1 MTENKKTENNPAAG
15 GPPETSFQERLAD
28 FSCKSSFSP
37 GAVFIPVI
45 SLLVLI
51 VLIFI
56 LSDTPA
62 RTLYFFFVGPFRNV
76 FSFGNMINSS
86 LPLILGALGV
96 TVAMKGGHLNLGGE
110 GQVYLG
116 AFATTAAALAFSGS
130 GIARFGVIG
139 IILAAS
145 AGVLASGAAGAFCGF
160 CKARWNTNEL
170 ITTFL
175 LSNAII
181 PVVNYLVTG
190 PFLDPQTSL
199 LSTRK
204 ISENMRLALIL
215 KPSGLSA
222 CLYIALAF
230 VVIVHLFLART
241 KKGYEIRMAGN
252 NEIFARYGGVNT
264 KFNTT
269 LAMAVSGGLYGLA
282 GGLAV
287 LGTYYAVIKEFSAG
301 LGWNGLA
308 VALIAGFYPPAVIP
322 AALFFAWLGA
332 GARIAM
338 QNTGLTLEVASIVQ
352 ALIFFLSTSLL
363 IKNIFAR
370 KGRS

>member
-1 MTENKKTENNPAAG
+1 MTEDNKAAQNPAAS
-15 GPPETSFQERLAD
+15 GPPEAGFQDRLTD
-28 FSCKSSFSP
+28 FSRHASLSF
-37 GAVFIPVI
+37 GVLFIPVI
-45 SLLVLI
+45 SLLVL
-51 VLIFI
+51 VALIFI

-62 RTLYFFFVGPFRNV
+62 RTLYFFFIGPFRNL
-76 FSFGNMINSS
+76 FSFGNMVNSS
-86 LPLILGALGV
+86 LPLVFGALGV

-139 IILAAS
+139 IILAAA
-145 AGVLASGAAGAFCGF
+145 AGVLASGAAAAFCGF
-160 CKARWNTNEL
+160 CKAKWNTNEL

-175 LSNAII
+175 LSNALIS
-181 PVVNYLVTG
+181 VVNYLVTG

-199 LSTRK
+199 LSTGR
-204 ISENMRLALIL
+204 INVNMRLTLIL
-215 KPSGLSA
+215 KPSNLSA
-222 CLYIALAF
+222 CLYIALVF
-230 VVIVHLFLART
+230 VLIVHLFLTRT

-252 NEIFARYGGVNT
+252 NEIFARYGGINT
-264 KFNTT
+264 KFNTV
-269 LAMAVSGGLYGLA
+269 LAMAMSGGLYGLA
-282 GGLAV
+282 GSLAV
-287 LGTYYAVIKEFSAG
+287 LGTYHAVIKEFSAG

-308 VALIAGFYPPAVIP
+308 VALIAGFYPAAVIP

-352 ALIFFLSTSLL
+352 SLIFFLSTSLL
-363 IKNIFAR
+363 IKNLFAR